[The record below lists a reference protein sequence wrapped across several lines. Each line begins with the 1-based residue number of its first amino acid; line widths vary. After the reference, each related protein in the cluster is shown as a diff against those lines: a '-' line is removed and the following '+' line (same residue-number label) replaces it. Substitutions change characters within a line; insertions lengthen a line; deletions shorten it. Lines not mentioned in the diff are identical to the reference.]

1 MTVLSAAL
9 RRLSHEAAPYVHT
22 SGRELVLVVR
32 VDALG
37 LAETVCRRYGTS
49 WQARAVRERFLPV
62 DGLTPSEWLRL
73 AEHSAIVRA
82 KVRDIVA
89 REGIDDGAH

>member
-1 MTVLSAAL
+1 MTALSAAL
-9 RRLSHEAAPYVHT
+9 RRLSREATPYVHT
-22 SGRELVLVVR
+22 SGRDLVLVVR

-37 LAETVCRRYGTS
+37 LAETVCLRYETA
-49 WQARAVRERFLPV
+49 WQARAVRERFRPV

-89 REGIDDGAH
+89 REGVDDGAH